1 MIKGF
6 NKFFES
12 KSIHFEESKEFYS
25 VRDRHR
31 LSDSTIK
38 DYFTDLIDDGFDISI
53 SVDMRDQSKIEDTMI
68 NENGIRLSYSVNLL
82 KRIENPNK
90 LGRSNTNLKKYS
102 DFLELQSNYIKAF
115 DVCCERICQSEELF
129 INTKDIILIP
139 FWGSGNST
147 KELDDFN
154 LSVRFYSYI
163 TTNELIDA
171 RKEFQTNDNP
181 LKQSYK
187 KIIEM
192 LKKRGVSEAE
202 RLVDTQD
209 VEEHG
214 FIMFGFLTNDEIIIL
229 ADFHYDEEPGKN
241 GLIIHQGE
249 VDRAINEY
257 NSGNCSDYLE

>member
-102 DFLELQSNYIKAF
+102 DFLELQSNYDGTSTTEGASNPMITFPSTFAGVASSSSRTITIQPASGVNSKSITSLS
-115 DVCCERICQSEELF
+115 RI
-129 INTKDIILIP
+129 
-139 FWGSGNST
+139 GSTEPST
-147 KELDDFN
+147 
-154 LSVRFYSYI
+154 
-163 TTNELIDA
+163 
-171 RKEFQTNDNP
+171 
-181 LKQSYK
+181 
-187 KIIEM
+187 
-192 LKKRGVSEAE
+192 
-202 RLVDTQD
+202 
-209 VEEHG
+209 
-214 FIMFGFLTNDEIIIL
+214 
-229 ADFHYDEEPGKN
+229 
-241 GLIIHQGE
+241 
-249 VDRAINEY
+249 
-257 NSGNCSDYLE
+257 